1 MDDWLDEFD
10 REEIEGVFGCFS
22 FKSKNSLNK
31 VSKGKFK
38 VKLKRFLLVLF
49 GSLWK
54 KLKGIV
60 VLVEFLLKGV
70 ILVELLLKGVVLL
83 ELLLKGVVLIEFV
96 VFDVEEWFED
106 DDNLFFG
113 RELCC
118 LNFKDFL
125 ISMWKSFLFF

>member
-1 MDDWLDEFD
+1 M
-10 REEIEGVFGCFS
+10 
-22 FKSKNSLNK
+22 
-31 VSKGKFK
+31 
-38 VKLKRFLLVLF
+38 LF

-70 ILVELLLKGVVLL
+70 ILVELLLKGVVL
-83 ELLLKGVVLIEFV
+83 IEFV

-106 DDNLFFG
+106 DDNLFLG

-118 LNFKDFL
+118 LNFEDFL